1 MSRPGTREEKR
12 QILESELLKNIEQK
26 GQTMSTSD
34 HAAVQAEATSSSSLS
49 PLLPAVMGTL
59 FVLLFLLGSWIVST
73 AAAATQGKI
82 ALLKFYESDQNRLLV
97 IFGLYLIPFAGIA
110 FLWFVA
116 SMHEWMIQRAGRQDR
131 LLSSVQQ
138 GSGLLFVALSFCSV
152 AAGASIAISLQYL
165 GTPIPGPQTASQLPG
180 LGYTLFFVY
189 ALRAAGMFTLVT
201 SRFAQSTNVFPRWLS
216 IVGYLVG
223 IVLMLSV
230 TFSHLLGLI
239 FPLWILLVCG
249 FLFSKARSWSA
260 AGQAQPSP
268 TGA

>member
-1 MSRPGTREEKR
+1 
-12 QILESELLKNIEQK
+12 
-26 GQTMSTSD
+26 MSTSNHTAIQD
-34 HAAVQAEATSSSSLS
+34 EAASSSPLS
-49 PLLPAVMGTL
+49 PLLPAVRGTL
-59 FVLLFLLGSWIVST
+59 FVLLFLLGSWFIST
-73 AAAATQGKI
+73 GAAVTQGKS

-110 FLWFVA
+110 FLWFMA
-116 SMHEWMIQRAGRQDR
+116 SLHEWMIQRAGRQDR
-131 LLSSVQQ
+131 LMSSMQL
-138 GSGLLFVALSFCSV
+138 GSAIIFVALSFCSA

-189 ALRAAGMFTLVT
+189 ALRAAGLFTLVT
-201 SRFAQSTNVFPRWLS
+201 SRFAQSMRVFPRWLS

-223 IVLMLSV
+223 IFLMLSV
-230 TFSHLLGLI
+230 TFSHALGLI
-239 FPLWILLVCG
+239 FPLWVLLVCG